1 MNEFIKITDGI
12 YRLKVPFEE
21 LYTSVFL
28 VEFDGGRAL
37 VDCATTSED
46 VDGYIIPALEKMG
59 ISPKEVEYIVITHG
73 HGDHAGG
80 LPRILEL
87 MPSITVICGEV
98 CEISPGISTYPIPGH
113 TLDFIGVFDERSGTL
128 ISGDGLQ
135 GAGVDKY
142 RTSTKDSGAYLRS
155 LEKIRRDER
164 VENLLFSHAYE
175 PWFKDRIFGRDGVLS
190 ALSICAEYVKI

>member
-28 VEFDGGRAL
+28 VEFDGKHAL

-87 MPSITVICGEV
+87 MPSVTVIRGEV
-98 CEISPGISTYPIPGH
+98 REISQGVSTYALPGH
-113 TLDFIGVFDERSGTL
+113 TDKLIGVLDERSGSL
-128 ISGDGLQ
+128 ITGDGLQ
-135 GAGVDKY
+135 GAGVGKY
-142 RTSTKDSGAYLRS
+142 RTSAPNRAAYLET
-155 LEKIRRDER
+155 LEKIRRDGR
-164 VENLLFSHAYE
+164 VKNLLMSHAYE
-175 PWFKDRIFGRDGVLS
+175 PWYEDTIFGRDEVLA
-190 ALSICAEYVKI
+190 ALDECERYV

>member
-1 MNEFIKITDGI
+1 MNEFIKITEGI

-28 VEFDGGRAL
+28 VEFDGKHAL

-80 LPRILEL
+80 LPRVLEL
-87 MPSITVICGEV
+87 MPSITVIRGEV
-98 CEISPGISTYPIPGH
+98 REISQGVSTYALPGH
-113 TLDFIGVFDERSGTL
+113 TDKLIGVLDERSGSL
-128 ISGDGLQ
+128 ITGDGLQ
-135 GAGVDKY
+135 GAGVGKY
-142 RTSTKDSGAYLRS
+142 RTNAPNRAAYLET
-155 LEKIRRDER
+155 LEKIRRDGR
-164 VENLLFSHAYE
+164 VKNLLMSHAYE
-175 PWFKDRIFGRDGVLS
+175 PWYEDAIFGRDEVLA
-190 ALSICAEYVKI
+190 ALDVCERYV

>member
-28 VEFDGGRAL
+28 VVFNGGRAL

-46 VDGYIIPALEKMG
+46 VDGYIFPALEKMG

-80 LPRILEL
+80 LPRVLEL
-87 MPSITVICGEV
+87 TPKVTVIRGTV
-98 CEISPGISTYPIPGH
+98 CEISRGISTYALPGH
-113 TLDFIGVFDERSGTL
+113 TDKLIGVLDERSGSL
-128 ISGDGLQ
+128 ITGDGLQ
-135 GAGVDKY
+135 GAGVGKY
-142 RTSTKDSGAYLRS
+142 RTSAPNRAAYLET
-155 LEKIRRDER
+155 LEKIRRDGR
-164 VENLLFSHAYE
+164 VKNLLMSHAYE
-175 PWFKDRIFGRDGVLS
+175 PWYEAHRFGRESVLKC
-190 ALSICAEYVKI
+190 LQECLNYID